1 MITAHTGVFRCIPA
15 VQFCGL
21 LNPVLTLNGV
31 GRFIG
36 TIYPTTYM
44 LLVSRGIFNKALH
57 FSDLLMPLAIM
68 ALMVPVFTGLGIAV
82 LRKQEKN

>member
-1 MITAHTGVFRCIPA
+1 
-15 VQFCGL
+15 
-21 LNPVLTLNGV
+21 
-31 GRFIG
+31 
-36 TIYPTTYM
+36 M